1 MTSRLLPKSEAIM
14 HKQCKC
20 KGPCQ
25 HPKRRDGR
33 MCVYC
38 GLSDTTCPCRQYC
51 EIHKTSPKRECCKDW
66 KYPKAYD
73 GLGIILFFI
82 VFAVFLC
89 LIIIL
94 YVVYK
99 WFY

>member
-1 MTSRLLPKSEAIM
+1 MTSRLLPKSEAI
-14 HKQCKC
+14 KQCKC